1 MEAPQ
6 NRRLYGKVMCL
17 PLWPTYIGEKGRIL
31 GKTYGI
37 KGGAIGNTLGEHIA
51 NLWNILGI

>member
-6 NRRLYGKVMCL
+6 NRRFYEKMECI
-17 PLWPTYIGEKGRIL
+17 PLWPTYIGEKWTTL

-37 KGGAIGNTLGEHIA
+37 KARWYKRKCENLKDFVISIIA
-51 NLWNILGI
+51 F